1 MRCIWGGGDQ
11 LRKWDAKRND
21 NQLCYNAARRIEE
34 ENWRLLIAPEDPGS
48 ETIRVPVLKVFD
60 GDGFLTR
67 IDNPRRGSSLEVT
80 IRLGFID
87 APEMEQPG
95 GIEAR
100 DFLQSLIGAKHV
112 DLAIL
117 MKMDTGGIVD
127 RHKRIVAVPYLQMD
141 QINKANDPASR
152 LGQFFR
158 GLTAPSHRNIELE
171 MILNGWAWVLDRY
184 GPMRATSR
192 RLTMLSEID
201 AASGQM
207 TTTFIR
213 GNSKSSATGLVGRNR
228 ILLPKRLSS
237 TPLRQQSR
245 VRWKVA
251 MASWSRR
258 AGVSGVSLDAR
269 IFRGAVT
276 RAI

>member
-1 MRCIWGGGDQ
+1 M
-11 LRKWDAKRND
+11 
-21 NQLCYNAARRIEE
+21 
-34 ENWRLLIAPEDPGS
+34 LIAPEDPGS

-67 IDNPRRGSSLEVT
+67 IDNPRRRASFEVT

-100 DFLQSLIGAKHV
+100 DFLQSLIGGRHV

-117 MKMDTGGIVD
+117 MKMDTGGVVD

-141 QINKANDPASR
+141 ESSEAGGPASR

-184 GPMRATSR
+184 GPDECYFEA
-192 RLTMLSEID
+192 LDD
-201 AASGQM
+201 AQ
-207 TTTFIR
+207 
-213 GNSKSSATGLVGRNR
+213 RNR
-228 ILLPKRLSS
+228 RGIWANDDNVHPWEFKKQRY
-237 TPLRQQSR
+237 R
-245 VRWKVA
+245 A
-251 MASWSRR
+251 RR
-258 AGVSGVSLDAR
+258 AKPKPAPQAPLFDVPEAAMLCPMEGCDGQLVEKSGRFGSFLGCSNFPR
-269 IFRGAVT
+269 CRHSRNLNG
-276 RAI
+276 

>member
-1 MRCIWGGGDQ
+1 M
-11 LRKWDAKRND
+11 
-21 NQLCYNAARRIEE
+21 
-34 ENWRLLIAPEDPGS
+34 LIAPEDPGS

-100 DFLQSLIGAKHV
+100 DFLQSLIGGRHV

-251 MASWSRR
+251 MVSWSRR